1 MGVIREELS
10 QADISDATKRVAD
23 SADSSN
29 TDSVADDT
37 APSGD
42 PVADFY
48 RRLRKRTSPKRS

>member
-10 QADISDATKRVAD
+10 QADIGDAAKRVAD

-29 TDSVADDT
+29 TDSPGDDT
-37 APSGD
+37 TPSGN